1 MTQDNFQLGE
11 IVKEKR
17 RDIPMK
23 ITYILPAKDSDND
36 YTCINKYVCEWFE
49 RGRQMTRICQGTDL
63 EYLKQVK
70 KQRVI

>member
-1 MTQDNFQLGE
+1 MKQINFQLGE

-23 ITYILPAKDSDND
+23 ITYILLAKASDND

-63 EYLKQVK
+63 EYLNQLK
-70 KQRVI
+70 KQRSA